1 MVTFVV
7 EVAVGLIWRLFGL
20 KKNDVFHLKICLK
33 MSSFS
38 IKMGKKQGKI
48 TCFCKKIAEIFGGYL
63 ESTYLCI
70 RCR

>member
-7 EVAVGLIWRLFGL
+7 EVAVGLIWLVL
-20 KKNDVFHLKICLK
+20 AQKNDVFHLKICLK
-33 MSSFS
+33 MSSFG

-48 TCFCKKIAEIFGGYL
+48 TCFCKKIEEIFGGYL